1 MRLLPC
7 CIQIGPVTKS
17 VKKTPQKN
25 RKTELA
31 VTANVLKTLSQA
43 VQAQY
48 RNYLSPLFT
57 LKTQA
62 GCAHFMSKESYEY
75 INSAVQVLM

>member
-1 MRLLPC
+1 
-7 CIQIGPVTKS
+7 
-17 VKKTPQKN
+17 
-25 RKTELA
+25 

-57 LKTQA
+57 LKTQV
-62 GCAHFMSKESYEY
+62 GCVHFMSKDSYEY
-75 INSAVQVLM
+75 INSAVLTWTLTFLQREGNNISAFLLFACHGFERKEPS